1 MDLGEIQ
8 TIDAVIEA
16 LGRIIQD
23 AKIAENPM
31 GYFPA
36 LYQKVTIKVKEGIA
50 EGFFENGPRMER
62 LDVVFAKRYL
72 QAYQDYKTGN
82 PVTQSWEKTFLL
94 TKDYWPIVLQHLL
107 MGMNAH
113 INLDLGIAAAEISTP
128 EDIHSLSTDFKRI
141 NEVLASLVREVQ
153 EDLATIWPKWHWILK
168 KTGHID
174 NHLIDFS
181 MEIARDGAWQFAE
194 RLVQITPTKREAVI
208 NERDLQ
214 IADLT
219 RVITN
224 PGWWVEW
231 GLCMIRLGEKG
242 TAAAKIEALQAD

>member
-72 QAYQDYKTGN
+72 QR
-82 PVTQSWEKTFLL
+82 S
-94 TKDYWPIVLQHLL
+94 
-107 MGMNAH
+107 
-113 INLDLGIAAAEISTP
+113 S
-128 EDIHSLSTDFKRI
+128 KRI
-141 NEVLASLVREVQ
+141 
-153 EDLATIWPKWHWILK
+153 
-168 KTGHID
+168 
-174 NHLIDFS
+174 
-181 MEIARDGAWQFAE
+181 
-194 RLVQITPTKREAVI
+194 
-208 NERDLQ
+208 
-214 IADLT
+214 
-219 RVITN
+219 
-224 PGWWVEW
+224 
-231 GLCMIRLGEKG
+231 
-242 TAAAKIEALQAD
+242 